1 MFAVMQHIAHFR
13 QLVTP
18 DTCVYYAV
26 VTVDKLQSADD
37 DQAASMPSAP
47 PSHEVIQGYDAVPMG
62 DGGC

>member
-1 MFAVMQHIAHFR
+1 M
-13 QLVTP
+13 TP